1 MSTLDLNQQRNI
13 DGNNHCAIKLAVLVL
28 SAICFIVIDKSI
40 IFVCVTY
47 GLALSRKTHLPT
59 VDILEKD
66 VESVCAMLLWWW
78 QQLLVAGGWTV
89 SHEDVVADERWD
101 TIVHGGTAGADSTAP

>member
-1 MSTLDLNQQRNI
+1 MFTLDLNQQRNI

-28 SAICFIVIDKSI
+28 SAICFIVIVNKLYDKSI
-40 IFVCVTY
+40 IFVYVTY

-66 VESVCAMLLWWW
+66 VESVCAMLL
-78 QQLLVAGGWTV
+78 
-89 SHEDVVADERWD
+89 
-101 TIVHGGTAGADSTAP
+101 